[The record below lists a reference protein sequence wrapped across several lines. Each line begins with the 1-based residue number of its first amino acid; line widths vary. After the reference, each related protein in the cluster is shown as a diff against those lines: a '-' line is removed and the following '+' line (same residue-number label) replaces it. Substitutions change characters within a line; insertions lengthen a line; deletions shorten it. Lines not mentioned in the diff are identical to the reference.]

1 MKQHVDSL
9 ALWAMLA
16 AMPAL
21 GGCAVN
27 DAVVAHRAQHALM
40 GLREVDLVACL
51 GSPDQHSSFPGTDV
65 LTWYTASSSA
75 VSLAPPIVGG
85 ISLSF
90 GGNCHI
96 TARAD
101 DGIVTNVLYSG
112 EKNALFATD
121 AFCSPAVKTCLG
133 YLDAHPPQRPASGN
147 RIDASAPTS
156 AAQQPV
162 AAGAVS
168 AAPQPGVSHTSMPSN
183 TPSPAPN

>member
-1 MKQHVDSL
+1 MIQMRVRSL
-9 ALWAMLA
+9 LLCGVVGLA
-16 AMPAL
+16 
-21 GGCAVN
+21 GCAV
-27 DAVVAHRAQHALM
+27 DDSVVAHRAQRVLV

-51 GSPDQHSSFPGTDV
+51 GSPDQHTSFPGTDV
-65 LTWYTASSSA
+65 LTWYSASSSA

-112 EKNALFATD
+112 EKNAIFATD
-121 AFCSPAVKTCLG
+121 AFCAPLVTTCLG
-133 YLDAHPPQRPASGN
+133 YLDAHPPVRPASAH
-147 RIDASAPTS
+147 RIGASGTMSGA
-156 AAQQPV
+156 QPV

-168 AAPQPGVSHTSMPSN
+168 AAPQPGVSHGSLPSN
-183 TPSPAPN
+183 TPTSAPN